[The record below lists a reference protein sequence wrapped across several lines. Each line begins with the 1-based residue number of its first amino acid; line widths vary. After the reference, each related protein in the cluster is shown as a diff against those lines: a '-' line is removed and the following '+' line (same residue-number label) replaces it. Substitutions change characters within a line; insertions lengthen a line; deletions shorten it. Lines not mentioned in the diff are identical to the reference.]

1 MFLFL
6 CVMTDLNSVN
16 KFRVV
21 YAKFIYYMYLII
33 EYLDLYT
40 QYTDE
45 MRENLSPVTLYMQHD
60 TNLIPKVNLSDL
72 LIC

>member
-45 MRENLSPVTLYMQHD
+45 MRKNLSPVTLYMQHD